1 MILLSKNLLSFPD
14 KIYIIKNMKTLI
26 LKFLL
31 SLEAAHFRLK
41 FIHVPRLSKKIKNVF
56 NP

>member
-1 MILLSKNLLSFPD
+1 
-14 KIYIIKNMKTLI
+14 MKTLI

-56 NP
+56 NL

>member
-1 MILLSKNLLSFPD
+1 
-14 KIYIIKNMKTLI
+14 MKTLI

-31 SLEAAHFRLK
+31 SLEATHFRLK
-41 FIHVPRLSKKIKNVF
+41 FIHVPRLIKKIKNML